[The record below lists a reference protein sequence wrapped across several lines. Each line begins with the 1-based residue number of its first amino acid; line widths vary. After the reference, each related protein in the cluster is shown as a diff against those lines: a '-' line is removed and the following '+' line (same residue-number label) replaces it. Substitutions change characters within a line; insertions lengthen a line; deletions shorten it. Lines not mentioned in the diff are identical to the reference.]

1 MAALLGNRQQDP
13 LQSLLLMKMFEKDGG
28 KKDEHDKKKE
38 ESKSWTFL
46 GFEIKQ
52 KKKESAGSLVMW
64 VILALLSFST
74 PVSIL
79 QDWIE
84 HSLRA
89 ALQ

>member
-13 LQSLLLMKMFEKDGG
+13 LQSLLLMKMFEKDG
-28 KKDEHDKKKE
+28 KKEGEEKKKE
-38 ESKSWTFL
+38 ESKTWTWL
-46 GFEIKQ
+46 GYEIKQ

-64 VILALLSFST
+64 VMLALLAFSS

-79 QDWIE
+79 QDWMT

>member
-13 LQSLLLMKMFEKDGG
+13 LQSLLLMKMFEKDG
-28 KKDEHDKKKE
+28 KKEGEENKKKE
-38 ESKSWTFL
+38 ESKTWTWL
-46 GFEIKQ
+46 GYEIKQ

-64 VILALLSFST
+64 VMLALLAFSS

-79 QDWIE
+79 QDWMT